1 MIETTFHFSVTA
13 LLLGLLPAI
22 GIGQIASKP
31 PATGGK
37 KVSLILVG
45 HGGIARDF
53 PKTRE
58 YFRLHAQ
65 GGEEFKKIE
74 DELVHWPRNEK
85 NDDYWG
91 GFMKV
96 ASGLRNANAF
106 HSVHVAFNEMCAPT
120 VEEALNETLED
131 DPDTIVLTSIMMTP
145 GGVHSERDIPA
156 SIEAF
161 KKKNPNIAVVYAWPY
176 DVTHISSFLISHVN
190 KFTAQ
195 M

>member
-1 MIETTFHFSVTA
+1 MIQTTIHFTLA
-13 LLLGLLPAI
+13 TLLLGLLPAI
-22 GIGQIASKP
+22 GVGQNASGP
-31 PATGGK
+31 PSGGDK

-45 HGGIARDF
+45 HGGVAKDF

-65 GGEEFKKIE
+65 GGEEFRKIE
-74 DELVHWPRNEK
+74 DELIHWPRNGK
-85 NDDYWG
+85 NDEYWA

-96 ASGLRNANAF
+96 ADELRKANAF

-120 VEEALNETLED
+120 VEEALEETLKD
-131 DPDTIVLTSIMMTP
+131 GPDTIVLTSIMMTP

-161 KKKNPNIAVVYAWPY
+161 KKKNPNIALVYAWPY
-176 DVTHISSFLISHVN
+176 DVADISSFLISHIN
-190 KFTAQ
+190 KFTTQ
-195 M
+195 K